1 MIGDNDTPFRLIVA
15 AELAAMV
22 SVRAYY
28 SFFRGG
34 GAIGERLRGRPEA
47 IWLTTTLGM
56 LALLHFGAVL
66 AYIAWPSVLAWSVVR
81 VAEPIRRVAI
91 LVSCAGAVGEIW
103 AAISL
108 GASYSPL
115 LRVGKEQVLIT
126 AGAYRWI
133 RHPLYAFGLPLMA
146 GWGVAARNWFITV
159 TGILVIVL
167 AMIIRAPREEA
178 MMLGAFGES
187 YRAYISRTRRFV
199 PRLRRAGGK

>member
-1 MIGDNDTPFRLIVA
+1 MIGDNDTPFRLILA
-15 AELAAMV
+15 AEFAAIV
-22 SVRAYY
+22 SVRSYY
-28 SFFRGG
+28 SFFR
-34 GAIGERLRGRPEA
+34 ARKAVRERLPGSPEA
-47 IWLTTTLGM
+47 LWLTMMLGL

-66 AYIAWPSVLAWSVVR
+66 AYIARPSVLAWSVVQ
-81 VAEPIRRVAI
+81 VAKPIRWVAI
-91 LVSCAGAVGEIW
+91 VISCAGAVGEIW

-146 GWGVAARNWFITV
+146 GWGVAARNWFITA
-159 TGILVIVL
+159 TGILVILL

-178 MMLGAFGES
+178 MMLGSFGES
-187 YRAYISRTRRFV
+187 YGAYMTRTRRFM
-199 PRLRRAGGK
+199 PRLRSVRGK